1 MLDRLPDP
9 DHLFDFRSA
18 VEPFEGSPDEPGWW
32 FFVRGSELLVIEEG
46 DRAAFPLLAE
56 PGDLALTI
64 VSRQFL
70 GVLGERSCWSA
81 ELPADAAAPPG
92 TRFSALRPLYPLLPE
107 RLWVLAGRALQIVEW
122 DRTHRFC
129 GRCGAATEPVP
140 GERAKR
146 CPVCGLSSYPRISP
160 AVITLIERGDRILL
174 ARGHSFAP
182 GMYGIIAGFVEP
194 GESLEEAVV
203 REIREEVS
211 IEVDQVRYF
220 GSQPW
225 PFPHGIMLG
234 FNARWAAGEL
244 QPDPAEIEVAGW
256 FGIDDLPALPSKL
269 SIARRLVDD
278 WLRRQGREP
287 AE

>member
-1 MLDRLPDP
+1 MTGASPADSVPFQPIIDPPNGAPD
-9 DHLFDFRSA
+9 A
-18 VEPFEGSPDEPGWW
+18 PGWW
-32 FFVRGSELLVIEEG
+32 FLVKGSELLVFEQG
-46 DRAAFPLLAE
+46 DGAAFPLLADPSE
-56 PGDLALTI
+56 LGLAATSALH
-64 VSRQFL
+64 L
-70 GVLGERSCWSA
+70 GLLGEQSCWSA
-81 ELPADAAAPPG
+81 ELPPETVAPPG
-92 TRFSALRPLYPLLPE
+92 SVFAPLRPLYGRLPE

-129 GRCGAATEPVP
+129 GRCGSPTEPVA

-146 CPVCGLSSYPRISP
+146 CAVCGLSSYPRISP
-160 AVITLIERGDRILL
+160 AVITLIERADRILL
-174 ARGHSFAP
+174 ARGHGFAP

-203 REIREEVS
+203 REIREEVG
-211 IEVDQVRYF
+211 IEVSAVRYF

-225 PFPHGIMLG
+225 PFPHGIMIG

-244 QPDPAEIEVAGW
+244 QPDPGEIEDAGW
-256 FGIDDLPALPSKL
+256 FGVDDLPTLPSKL

-287 AE
+287 GD